1 MDHTKQGRV
10 TITKTILSKIY
21 HRLVKSKRNNIEKPL
36 DEVSK
41 IGSKT
46 DRIEPLNIET
56 MKVYEFE
63 DFVDDIET
71 VSKIKSKKGY
81 EEL

>member
-10 TITKTILSKIY
+10 TITMTILSKIY

-41 IGSKT
+41 IESKT

>member
-41 IGSKT
+41 IESKT